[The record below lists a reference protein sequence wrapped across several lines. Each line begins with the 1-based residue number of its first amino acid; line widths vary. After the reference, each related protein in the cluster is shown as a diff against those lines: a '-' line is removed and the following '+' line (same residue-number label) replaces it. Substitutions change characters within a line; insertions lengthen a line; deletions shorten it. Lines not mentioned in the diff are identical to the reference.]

1 MKQNDEKT
9 TKMQNHGK
17 TANLRSKTRDRKHQK
32 KNALTSTGL
41 VLVLYR
47 DKKIFYTQDTKIFF

>member
-17 TANLRSKTRDRKHQK
+17 GQIYVVKRAIGSTK

-47 DKKIFYTQDTKIFF
+47 YKKIF

>member
-1 MKQNDEKT
+1 MIEQNDEKT

-17 TANLRSKTRDRKHQK
+17 RQIYVVKRAIGSTK

-47 DKKIFYTQDTKIFF
+47 DETIF

>member
-17 TANLRSKTRDRKHQK
+17 RQIYVVKRAIGSTK
-32 KNALTSTGL
+32 KKCSDIHRISSR
-41 VLVLYR
+41 VIPR
-47 DKKIFYTQDTKIFF
+47 